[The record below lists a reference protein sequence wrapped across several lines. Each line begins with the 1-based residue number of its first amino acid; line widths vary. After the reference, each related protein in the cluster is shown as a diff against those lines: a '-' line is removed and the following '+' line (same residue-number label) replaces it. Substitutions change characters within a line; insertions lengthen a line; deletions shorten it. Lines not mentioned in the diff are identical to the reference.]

1 MASSLART
9 SSDVTRRLLAWGVLG
24 YALFLGFRDYITQIR
39 AGGEV
44 WRSGDWLINYG
55 GGFVRRG
62 LLGELIL
69 RITPA
74 KVPATLWAVFTV
86 QSVCYA
92 ILIAYFLR
100 FLRHANY
107 SWGAVA
113 LACSP
118 AGIAF
123 MGWDPQGGFRKE
135 IIGLAALALL
145 AWNSHAAGSRRH
157 ARYRLVSA
165 VILMTVGAF
174 SWEATA
180 VLLPAMW
187 FLLMRS
193 HHPAKRGRVGAGL
206 IATVLVVTATALA
219 SRFHGDDAHVVDACS
234 RLVDRGFDMA
244 YCGFN
249 TPITALSWSLQSNID
264 TVRASLP
271 MTLWYLPLMALAA
284 LPLMSST
291 WVRHHKATALAIV
304 LPVFVLY
311 AIAID
316 FGRWTHL
323 WFTALAIVVM
333 SQRGSFARG
342 WNVVSVALYV
352 SLWGIPHCII
362 PEFTPQWPWLGLL
375 HSAIAFDPVQRILG
389 A

>member
-1 MASSLART
+1 MASALVRSV
-9 SSDVTRRLLAWGVLG
+9 SDATRRLLAWGVLG
-24 YALFLGFRDYITQIR
+24 YALLLGFRDYVTQIR

-55 GGFVRRG
+55 GGFIRRG
-62 LLGELIL
+62 LLGELML
-69 RITPA
+69 RITPTN
-74 KVPATLWAVFTV
+74 VPATLWAVFAV
-86 QSVCYA
+86 QSACYA
-92 ILIAYFLR
+92 ILVAYFVR
-100 FLRHANY
+100 FLRHANH

-145 AWNSHAAGSRRH
+145 AWNTHAAGSRRNSR
-157 ARYRLVSA
+157 ARLIAA
-165 VILMTVGAF
+165 VTMLAIGAF

-187 FLLMRS
+187 FLLMKTR
-193 HHPAKRGRVGAGL
+193 HPSKRARVGTGL
-206 IATVLVVTATALA
+206 IATALVIAGTAA
-219 SRFHGDDAHVVDACS
+219 STKFHGDDAHVVDVCS
-234 RLVDRGFDMA
+234 RLVARGFDMA

-264 TVRASLP
+264 TVRSSLP
-271 MTLWYLPLMALAA
+271 MTLWYIPLMALAA
-284 LPLMSST
+284 LPLVSST
-291 WVRHHKATALAIV
+291 WVRHHKASALAIV

-333 SQRGSFARG
+333 SQRGAFVRG
-342 WNVVSVALYV
+342 WNFVTVALYV
-352 SLWGIPHCII
+352 TAWGIPHCII
-362 PEFTPQWPWLGLL
+362 PEFTPKWPWLGLL
-375 HSAIAFDPVQRILG
+375 HSAIGFDPVQRILG